1 MSEHGTPAQAA
12 PAAKGDDPVT
22 ALAKDIF
29 ARLAAA
35 AYAGAGGA
43 ASGPDAKE
51 LGKLSL
57 RLAAA
62 FMQAYE
68 EVNAEALAAE
78 RKRQSFSAD
87 DLDIESLLKK

>member
-1 MSEHGTPAQAA
+1 MSEHGTSA
-12 PAAKGDDPVT
+12 PAAAAPKADDPVI
-22 ALAKDIF
+22 ALAKEIF

-35 AYAGAGGA
+35 AYASRPAGEA
-43 ASGPDAKE
+43 GPDPKE

-57 RLAAA
+57 RLASA
-62 FMQAYE
+62 FIAAYE

>member
-1 MSEHGTPAQAA
+1 MSEHGGSKLSDA
-12 PAAKGDDPVT
+12 PKADDPVT

-35 AYAGAGGA
+35 TFAGGK
-43 ASGPDAKE
+43 ASEADAKE

-62 FMQAYE
+62 FMQAWE

-78 RKRQSFSAD
+78 RKRRSFSAD

>member
-1 MSEHGTPAQAA
+1 MSEHDGSKSPGA
-12 PAAKGDDPVT
+12 PAKADDPVT

-35 AYAGAGGA
+35 TYGGGKAGEA
-43 ASGPDAKE
+43 DAKE

-62 FMQAYE
+62 FMQAWE
-68 EVNAEALAAE
+68 EANAEALAAE
-78 RKRQSFSAD
+78 RKRRSFSAD

>member
-1 MSEHGTPAQAA
+1 MSEHGIPVQSASAV
-12 PAAKGDDPVT
+12 KGDDPVT
-22 ALAKDIF
+22 ALAKEIF

-35 AYAGAGGA
+35 TYATAGGA
-43 ASGPDAKE
+43 AAGADAKE

-57 RLAAA
+57 KLAAA